1 MRSSSLVPSGHQ
13 PECSLTTIR
22 PRLRWQ
28 SLPQRQSRRAFGIAR
43 PCLLWLLVSPSAL
56 EQIQAGDDGLDLELK
71 LMVLLFCALGLRVEA
86 DRAEL
91 ARAQRSAVGVDEA
104 HRRADPL
111 VATVTSLTGRHGQA
125 ADTEPWMACYAAL
138 AQAEWSRLEGRPD
151 PDAWQRAAEHWERL
165 ENRYAAAYARF
176 RQAETLLGVRA
187 PRAQVRPVLRAAH
200 QTTVALGAGP
210 LRREIELLADR
221 GRLRPFRSSR

>member
-1 MRSSSLVPSGHQ
+1 VAKP
-13 PECSLTTIR
+13 
-22 PRLRWQ
+22 
-28 SLPQRQSRRAFGIAR
+28 
-43 PCLLWLLVSPSAL
+43 
-56 EQIQAGDDGLDLELK
+56 
-71 LMVLLFCALGLRVEA
+71 RVEA

-138 AQAEWSRLEGRPD
+138 AQAEWSRLEGRLD

-165 ENRYAAAYARF
+165 ENQYAAAYARF

-187 PRAQVRPVLRAAH
+187 PGPRSGRCSGPRTRPRWRWERGHCAA
-200 QTTVALGAGP
+200 
-210 LRREIELLADR
+210 
-221 GRLRPFRSSR
+221 RSSCWPTGAA

>member
-1 MRSSSLVPSGHQ
+1 MRRWPRPSG
-13 PECSLTTIR
+13 PGWR
-22 PRLRWQ
+22 
-28 SLPQRQSRRAFGIAR
+28 
-43 PCLLWLLVSPSAL
+43 
-56 EQIQAGDDGLDLELK
+56 DDPT
-71 LMVLLFCALGLRVEA
+71 R
-86 DRAEL
+86 
-91 ARAQRSAVGVDEA
+91 
-104 HRRADPL
+104 
-111 VATVTSLTGRHGQA
+111 
-125 ADTEPWMACYAAL
+125 
-138 AQAEWSRLEGRPD
+138 
-151 PDAWQRAAEHWERL
+151 DAWQRAAEHWERL